1 LLTGDRLPGERDV
14 STIPSPAAASAVAP
28 AAAPPTSARREIR
41 QIVVLV
47 GGALLAGTALQCVV
61 GPGPVAVAA
70 TAVGGGALV
79 FAASR
84 LSPGRWTDTLIGFR
98 FASVLLLS
106 LAAAAVLGTIF
117 VQGKPPEYY
126 PARYGTLGVLAAG
139 LRLDDIFH
147 SLWFG
152 ALLALFGAAV
162 ASSAVV
168 RLPPR
173 RANVGFLLCHSGL
186 LTALLG
192 AAASSALAVKG
203 RADLNAGGE
212 STRTVRVTRNGS
224 PTSEEAALGFELRLD
239 RLDVS
244 HHPAEFR
251 VGYYEPAGDTFSLRA
266 SFEPEVGVRHRLPR
280 GGGFRIVHLESEGG
294 QGPAELRNP
303 AAVLEIGAGDD
314 VRQTPLLFALRP
326 GSNFARVGS
335 GVLVFEQTAA
345 SVKSFVSHVTLT
357 SGDDVSQ
364 ARVEVNQPL
373 SYGGWRL
380 YQANFDPRDPTY
392 SGIAAVRDPGVPWV
406 FLGFALICAGVV
418 WTFYAVGSPSP
429 AAAGAMKRA
438 GARP

>member
-1 LLTGDRLPGERDV
+1 MTDSLEKRDV

-47 GGALLAGTALQCVV
+47 GGALLAGAALQCVV

-70 TAVGGGALV
+70 TAVGGGVSL

-84 LSPGRWTDTLIGFR
+84 LSPGRWADTLTGFR
-98 FASVLLLS
+98 FAAVLLLT
-106 LAAAAVLGTIF
+106 LAVAAVLGTLV
-117 VQGKPPEYY
+117 VQGKAPEYY
-126 PARYGTLGVLAAG
+126 PDRYGTLGVLAVA
-139 LRLDDIFH
+139 LRLDDVFH

-173 RANVGFLLCHSGL
+173 RANIKFLLCHSGL

-192 AAASSALAVKG
+192 AAASSAFAVKG

-212 STRTVRVTRNGS
+212 STRTVRVTRNGN
-224 PTSEEAALGFELRLD
+224 PTPAEVALGFELRLD
-239 RLDVS
+239 RLDVT

-251 VGYYEPAGDTFSLRA
+251 VGYYEPAGDGFALRA

-280 GGGFRIVHLESEGG
+280 GDSFRILHLESEGEG
-294 QGPAELRNP
+294 AIAELRNP
-303 AAVLEIGAGDD
+303 AAVLELGAGEEA
-314 VRQTPLLFALRP
+314 RQTPLLFALQP
-326 GSNFARVGS
+326 GSNFARVGK

-345 SVKSFVSHVTLT
+345 SVKSFMSHVTLT

-380 YQANFDPRDPTY
+380 YQASFDPRDPTY
-392 SGIAAVRDPGVPWV
+392 SGITAVRDPGVPWV
-406 FLGFALICAGVV
+406 FLGFALICSGVV
-418 WTFYAVGSPSP
+418 WTFYATRSPSP
-429 AAAGAMKRA
+429 APAGAMKRA
-438 GARP
+438 GAHP